1 MMPTLRVSDANWERM
16 KKHARP
22 LEDSADDVIGRALD
36 ALEALP
42 AKAPP
47 PPTASFQVPRRPAG
61 QKLPQKEFRV
71 PLLQA
76 LVELGGEA
84 PVKQIR
90 EVMEKKM
97 APRLL
102 ASDYENVSSGDPR
115 WWNAI
120 CWERNELV
128 NEGLM
133 RDDSE
138 RGVWAISGSGE

>member
-36 ALEALP
+36 ALEALKV
-42 AKAPP
+42 KAPP
-47 PPTASFQVPRRPAG
+47 APPQVLRRPTG
-61 QKLPQKEFRV
+61 QKLPQKEFRI
-71 PLLQA
+71 PLLQT

-84 PVKQIR
+84 AVKQIR

-102 ASDYENVSSGDPR
+102 APDYENVSSGDPR

-120 CWERNELV
+120 CWERNDLV
-128 NEGLM
+128 NEGL
-133 RDDSE
+133 
-138 RGVWAISGSGE
+138 